1 MRFRFERCKEKGK
14 IIKIEDNSDFADRE
28 LKEARDDLKSA
39 ENSINE
45 NNPKWA
51 IVQSY
56 YTMFHAFRAL
66 LFTRGYREK
75 SHACLKHAIEAL
87 FVDEG
92 VIDSDLIDDFDFAMK
107 SREKADYSY
116 SYNNE
121 LAEDLFDSATQLLS
135 IVETLMK

>member
-1 MRFRFERCKEKGK
+1 MRFRFERCMEKGK
-14 IIKIEDNSDFADRE
+14 IIKIWDNSDFADKE

-39 ENSINE
+39 EKSINGD
-45 NNPKWA
+45 NPKWA

-56 YTMFHAFRAL
+56 YTMFHAFSAL
-66 LFTRGYREK
+66 LFTKGYREK

-92 VIDSDLIDDFDFAMK
+92 VIDSDLLDDSDFAMK

-135 IVETLMK
+135 IVETLVE

>member
-1 MRFRFERCKEKGK
+1 MRFRFERCMEKGK
-14 IIKIEDNSDFADRE
+14 IIKVWDNSDFANKE

-39 ENSINE
+39 EKSINGD
-45 NNPKWA
+45 NPKWA

-66 LFTRGYREK
+66 LFTKGYREK

-92 VIDSDLIDDFDFAMK
+92 VIDSDLLDDFDFAMK
-107 SREKADYSY
+107 AEKRQITVILITM
-116 SYNNE
+116 NW
-121 LAEDLFDSATQLLS
+121 LKIFLTLQLNYYL
-135 IVETLMK
+135 LWKH

>member
-39 ENSINE
+39 EKSINE

-66 LFTRGYREK
+66 LFTKGYREK

-92 VIDSDLIDDFDFAMK
+92 VIDSDLLDDFDFAMK

-135 IVETLMK
+135 IVETLVK

>member
-39 ENSINE
+39 EKSINE
-45 NNPKWA
+45 NNPKRA

-66 LFTRGYREK
+66 LFTKGYREK

-92 VIDSDLIDDFDFAMK
+92 VIDSDLLDDFDFAMK

-135 IVETLMK
+135 IVETLVK

>member
-1 MRFRFERCKEKGK
+1 MLSGLFFLQGV
-14 IIKIEDNSDFADRE
+14 
-28 LKEARDDLKSA
+28 
-39 ENSINE
+39 
-45 NNPKWA
+45 
-51 IVQSY
+51 IV
-56 YTMFHAFRAL
+56 
-66 LFTRGYREK
+66 

-92 VIDSDLIDDFDFAMK
+92 VIDSDLLNDFDFAMK

-135 IVETLMK
+135 IVKTLVE

>member
-14 IIKIEDNSDFADRE
+14 IIKIRDNSDFADKE
-28 LKEARDDLKSA
+28 LKEARNDLKSA
-39 ENSINE
+39 KNSVNE

-66 LFTRGYREK
+66 LFTKGYREK

-92 VIDSDLIDDFDFAMK
+92 VIDSDLLDDFDFAMK

-116 SYNNE
+116 SYIMNW
-121 LAEDLFDSATQLLS
+121 LKIFLTLQLNYYLS
-135 IVETLMK
+135 LKH

>member
-14 IIKIEDNSDFADRE
+14 IIKIEDSSDFADKE
-28 LKEARDDLKSA
+28 LKEACDDLKSA
-39 ENSINE
+39 EKSISE

-66 LFTRGYREK
+66 LFTKGYREK

-92 VIDSDLIDDFDFAMK
+92 VIDSDLLNDFDFAMK

-135 IVETLMK
+135 IVKTLVE

>member
-1 MRFRFERCKEKGK
+1 MKFRFERCKERGK
-14 IIKIEDNSDFADRE
+14 IVKIDGNTALVNKE
-28 LKEARDDLKSA
+28 LKEAQYDLKSA
-39 ENSINE
+39 EKSIKEDNY
-45 NNPKWA
+45 KWT

-66 LFTRGYREK
+66 LFSKGYREK

-92 VIDSDLIDDFDFAMK
+92 IIDSDLLDDFDYAMR

-116 SYNNE
+116 SYNSE
-121 LAEDLFDSATQLLS
+121 LAKDLLDSAKRLLLQ
-135 IVETLMK
+135 VESLT